1 MAVKAASL
9 AWGAIACVVGLTGWL
24 IAITIVLSV
33 LDGRDVK
40 TVSLVPPLN
49 GDIDLIAGTGIAV
62 VPDVAS
68 NSIEV
73 ENTGVVT
80 INGLSAS
87 APTQNIVIA
96 VTSPGL
102 SIASAGSTI
111 TLTNGGVTQAVAG
124 TGIGVS
130 AAVGNVTFSNT
141 GVLSVGAGLGIAVT
155 NTTGA
160 LTASNTGVVT
170 VNGASAV
177 LGDIVIDAGPGITV
191 TTLAQVVTVADTIST
206 ETTYPKT
213 NSSSPTV
220 SYTILIGTAT
230 AVPVNTWRIG
240 PAVGFPNP
248 WFPGSA
254 DDGYGNQVGVAW
266 AVPFGSVGLFAVS
279 VNCEISPN
287 VIAIRDMQTA
297 SIALC
302 MGAISEDPF
311 AGGIVL
317 NGGYATLS
325 LAGGANSGTAPAL
338 PRQLSV
344 NAIFQAGCSGCPVQ
358 GGDALTLHA
367 RMDHTGTGVG
377 PYTMT
382 AFCTMTVSHLR

>member
-1 MAVKAASL
+1 MVKPSSL
-9 AWGAIACVVGLTGWL
+9 AWSAIVGVIGLTCWL
-24 IAITIVLSV
+24 IALTIVLSV

-40 TVSLVPPLN
+40 TVNLVPPLN
-49 GDIDLIAGTGIAV
+49 GDIDLTAGTGIAIT
-62 VPDVAS
+62 PDPLS
-68 NSIEV
+68 NSIEI
-73 ENTGVVT
+73 ENTGLVT
-80 INGLSAS
+80 INGLTG
-87 APTQNIVIA
+87 PNVTIA
-96 VTSPGL
+96 VTTPGL
-102 SIASAGSTI
+102 SVVSAASTI
-111 TLTNGGVTQAVAG
+111 TLANGGVTQAIAG

-141 GVLSVGAGLGIAVT
+141 GVTSVSAGLGIGVT

-160 LTASNTGVVT
+160 LTVNNTGVIT

-177 LGDIVIDAGPGITV
+177 LGNIVVDAGAG
-191 TTLAQVVTVADTIST
+191 VTVSTVGEVITIADTISAQT
-206 ETTYPKT
+206 GFARPDP
-213 NSSSPTV
+213 NSPTV
-220 SYTILIGTAT
+220 SYTITIGTTT
-230 AVPVNTWRIG
+230 AVPINTWRIG

-248 WFPGSA
+248 WFPGST

-287 VIAIRDMQTA
+287 VIAVDDMQTA

-317 NGGYATLS
+317 NGGYATLP